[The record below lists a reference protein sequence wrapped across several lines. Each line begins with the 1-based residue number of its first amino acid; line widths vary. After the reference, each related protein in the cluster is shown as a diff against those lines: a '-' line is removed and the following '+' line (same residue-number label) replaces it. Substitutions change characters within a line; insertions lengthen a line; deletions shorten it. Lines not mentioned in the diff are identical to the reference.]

1 MEVNILLVIVGGIIA
16 IGAIVGFAK
25 GAVRIAVSLGA
36 TILTLAVVY
45 FATPYVSKAIYSLT
59 PIDEM
64 VEQQCIKTM
73 TKAFTGEADTNSGF
87 TEEQVRGILS
97 AAGVSEQTLE
107 AAGITVEDIVNGN
120 VSDEMLQQYRISPDI
135 FDGHVSTE
143 EAEQSIME
151 AEVPK
156 QMQIVAIEGADLPD
170 VFKNLLLENNNSEV
184 YQKLGVTTFAEYVSK
199 YFAKLVIEIVAFL
212 VTFLFATIEIR
223 AVVFALDFVTALPVL
238 GILNRLAGVLVGSTI
253 SFIIVGILFIV
264 ITLLYTTTI
273 GKQAMGMIREDQIL
287 SFLYDNNIIM
297 KIATMLE
304 IKGLTIETDNG
315 IIKICHGKVMDFY
328 L

>member
-120 VSDEMLQQYRISPDI
+120 VSDEMLQQYGISPDI

-199 YFAKLVIEIVAFL
+199 
-212 VTFLFATIEIR
+212 
-223 AVVFALDFVTALPVL
+223 
-238 GILNRLAGVLVGSTI
+238 
-253 SFIIVGILFIV
+253 
-264 ITLLYTTTI
+264 
-273 GKQAMGMIREDQIL
+273 
-287 SFLYDNNIIM
+287 
-297 KIATMLE
+297 
-304 IKGLTIETDNG
+304 
-315 IIKICHGKVMDFY
+315 
-328 L
+328 

>member
-120 VSDEMLQQYRISPDI
+120 VSDEMLQQYGISPDI

-143 EAEQSIME
+143 EAQSVME

-156 QMQIVAIEGADLPD
+156 QMQIAAIEGADLPD

-184 YQKLGVTTFAEYVSK
+184 YQKLGATTFAEYVSK
-199 YFAKLVIEIVAFL
+199 YFAKLVIEIIAFL
-212 VTFLFATIEIR
+212 VTFLFTTIVIR

-297 KIATMLE
+297 KISTMLR
-304 IKGLTIETDNG
+304 
-315 IIKICHGKVMDFY
+315 
-328 L
+328 

>member
-120 VSDEMLQQYRISPDI
+120 VSDEMLQQYGISPDI

-143 EAEQSIME
+143 EVEQSI
-151 AEVPK
+151 
-156 QMQIVAIEGADLPD
+156 
-170 VFKNLLLENNNSEV
+170 
-184 YQKLGVTTFAEYVSK
+184 
-199 YFAKLVIEIVAFL
+199 
-212 VTFLFATIEIR
+212 
-223 AVVFALDFVTALPVL
+223 
-238 GILNRLAGVLVGSTI
+238 
-253 SFIIVGILFIV
+253 
-264 ITLLYTTTI
+264 
-273 GKQAMGMIREDQIL
+273 EDI
-287 SFLYDNNIIM
+287 D
-297 KIATMLE
+297 
-304 IKGLTIETDNG
+304 
-315 IIKICHGKVMDFY
+315 HGG
-328 L
+328 

>member
-73 TKAFTGEADTNSGF
+73 TKAFAGEADTNSGF

-120 VSDEMLQQYRISPDI
+120 VSDEMLQQYGISPNI

-156 QMQIVAIEGADLPD
+156 QMQIVAIEGAD

-212 VTFLFATIEIR
+212 VTFLFATIVIR

-297 KIATMLE
+297 KIATMLR
-304 IKGLTIETDNG
+304 
-315 IIKICHGKVMDFY
+315 
-328 L
+328 

>member
-107 AAGITVEDIVNGN
+107 AAGITVEC
-120 VSDEMLQQYRISPDI
+120 R
-135 FDGHVSTE
+135 
-143 EAEQSIME
+143 
-151 AEVPK
+151 
-156 QMQIVAIEGADLPD
+156 
-170 VFKNLLLENNNSEV
+170 
-184 YQKLGVTTFAEYVSK
+184 
-199 YFAKLVIEIVAFL
+199 
-212 VTFLFATIEIR
+212 
-223 AVVFALDFVTALPVL
+223 
-238 GILNRLAGVLVGSTI
+238 
-253 SFIIVGILFIV
+253 
-264 ITLLYTTTI
+264 
-273 GKQAMGMIREDQIL
+273 
-287 SFLYDNNIIM
+287 
-297 KIATMLE
+297 
-304 IKGLTIETDNG
+304 
-315 IIKICHGKVMDFY
+315 
-328 L
+328 

>member
-73 TKAFTGEADTNSGF
+73 TKAFAGF

-120 VSDEMLQQYRISPDI
+120 VSDEMLQQYGISPDI

-170 VFKNLLLENNNSEV
+170 VFKNLLLETVKFIRS
-184 YQKLGVTTFAEYVSK
+184 LG
-199 YFAKLVIEIVAFL
+199 
-212 VTFLFATIEIR
+212 
-223 AVVFALDFVTALPVL
+223 
-238 GILNRLAGVLVGSTI
+238 
-253 SFIIVGILFIV
+253 
-264 ITLLYTTTI
+264 
-273 GKQAMGMIREDQIL
+273 
-287 SFLYDNNIIM
+287 
-297 KIATMLE
+297 
-304 IKGLTIETDNG
+304 
-315 IIKICHGKVMDFY
+315 
-328 L
+328 

>member
-73 TKAFTGEADTNSGF
+73 TKAFTGEADTESGL
-87 TEEQVRGILS
+87 TEEQVRGILL
-97 AAGVSEQTLE
+97 AAGVSEKTLE

-120 VSDEMLQQYRISPDI
+120 VSDEMLQQYGISPDI
-135 FDGHVSTE
+135 FNGHASTE
-143 EAEQSIME
+143 EVKQSVME

-156 QMQIVAIEGADLPD
+156 QMQIAAIEGADLPD

-199 YFAKLVIEIVAFL
+199 YFAKLVIEIIAFL
-212 VTFLFATIEIR
+212 ITFLFATIVIR

-238 GILNRLAGVLVGSTI
+238 GILNRLAGVLVGTTI

-297 KIATMLE
+297 KIATMLR
-304 IKGLTIETDNG
+304 
-315 IIKICHGKVMDFY
+315 
-328 L
+328 

>member
-73 TKAFTGEADTNSGF
+73 TKAFTGEADTESGL
-87 TEEQVRGILS
+87 TEEQVRGILL
-97 AAGVSEQTLE
+97 AAGVSEKTLE

-120 VSDEMLQQYRISPDI
+120 VSDEMLQQYGISPDI
-135 FDGHVSTE
+135 FNGHASTE
-143 EAEQSIME
+143 EVKQSVME

-156 QMQIVAIEGADLPD
+156 QMQIAAIEGADLPD

-199 YFAKLVIEIVAFL
+199 YFAKLVIEIIAFL
-212 VTFLFATIEIR
+212 ITFLFATIVIR

-297 KIATMLE
+297 KIATMLR
-304 IKGLTIETDNG
+304 
-315 IIKICHGKVMDFY
+315 
-328 L
+328 

>member
-1 MEVNILLVIVGGIIA
+1 M
-16 IGAIVGFAK
+16 
-25 GAVRIAVSLGA
+25 
-36 TILTLAVVY
+36 
-45 FATPYVSKAIYSLT
+45 
-59 PIDEM
+59 
-64 VEQQCIKTM
+64 
-73 TKAFTGEADTNSGF
+73 
-87 TEEQVRGILS
+87 RGILS
-97 AAGVSEQTLE
+97 AAGVSEKTLE

-120 VSDEMLQQYRISPDI
+120 VSDEMLQQYGISPDI
-135 FDGHVSTE
+135 FNGHASTE
-143 EAEQSIME
+143 EVKQSVME

-156 QMQIVAIEGADLPD
+156 QMQIAAIEGADLPD

-199 YFAKLVIEIVAFL
+199 YFAKLVIEIIAFL
-212 VTFLFATIEIR
+212 ITFLFATIVIR

-287 SFLYDNNIIM
+287 SLIHI
-297 KIATMLE
+297 
-304 IKGLTIETDNG
+304 
-315 IIKICHGKVMDFY
+315 
-328 L
+328 

>member
-87 TEEQVRGILS
+87 TVEQVRGILS

-120 VSDEMLQQYRISPDI
+120 VSDEMLQQYGISPDI

-143 EAEQSIME
+143 EAQSVME

-156 QMQIVAIEGADLPD
+156 QMQIAAIEGADLPD

-199 YFAKLVIEIVAFL
+199 YFAKLVIEIIAFL
-212 VTFLFATIEIR
+212 VTFLFTTIVIR

-297 KIATMLE
+297 KIATMLR
-304 IKGLTIETDNG
+304 
-315 IIKICHGKVMDFY
+315 
-328 L
+328 

>member
-73 TKAFTGEADTNSGF
+73 TKAFAGEADTNSGF

-120 VSDEMLQQYRISPDI
+120 VSDEMLQQYGISPNI
-135 FDGHVSTE
+135 FDGHVS
-143 EAEQSIME
+143 EQSIME

-199 YFAKLVIEIVAFL
+199 YFAKLVIEIIAFL
-212 VTFLFATIEIR
+212 ITFLFATIVIR

-297 KIATMLE
+297 KIATMLR
-304 IKGLTIETDNG
+304 
-315 IIKICHGKVMDFY
+315 
-328 L
+328 

>member
-87 TEEQVRGILS
+87 TEDQVRGILS

-107 AAGITVEDIVNGN
+107 AAGIIVEDIVNGN
-120 VSDEMLQQYRISPDI
+120 VSDEMLQQYGISPDI

-199 YFAKLVIEIVAFL
+199 YFAKLVIAFL
-212 VTFLFATIEIR
+212 VTFLFATIVIR

-297 KIATMLE
+297 KIATMLR
-304 IKGLTIETDNG
+304 
-315 IIKICHGKVMDFY
+315 
-328 L
+328 

>member
-120 VSDEMLQQYRISPDI
+120 VSDEMLQQYGISPDI

-170 VFKNLLLENNNSEV
+170 NNNSEV

-212 VTFLFATIEIR
+212 VTFLFATIVIR

-297 KIATMLE
+297 KIATMLR
-304 IKGLTIETDNG
+304 
-315 IIKICHGKVMDFY
+315 
-328 L
+328 

>member
-36 TILTLAVVY
+36 TILTLVVVY

-120 VSDEMLQQYRISPDI
+120 VS
-135 FDGHVSTE
+135 TE

-156 QMQIVAIEGADLPD
+156 QMQIAAIEGADLPD

-212 VTFLFATIEIR
+212 VTFLFATIVIR

-238 GILNRLAGVLVGSTI
+238 GILNRLAGVLIGSTI

-297 KIATMLE
+297 KIATMLR
-304 IKGLTIETDNG
+304 
-315 IIKICHGKVMDFY
+315 
-328 L
+328 

>member
-36 TILTLAVVY
+36 TILTLVVVY

-64 VEQQCIKTM
+64 VEQ
-73 TKAFTGEADTNSGF
+73 
-87 TEEQVRGILS
+87 QVRGILS

-120 VSDEMLQQYRISPDI
+120 VSDEMLQQYGISPDI

-212 VTFLFATIEIR
+212 VTFLFATIVIR

-297 KIATMLE
+297 KIATMLR
-304 IKGLTIETDNG
+304 
-315 IIKICHGKVMDFY
+315 
-328 L
+328 

>member
-1 MEVNILLVIVGGIIA
+1 
-16 IGAIVGFAK
+16 
-25 GAVRIAVSLGA
+25 
-36 TILTLAVVY
+36 
-45 FATPYVSKAIYSLT
+45 
-59 PIDEM
+59 M

-120 VSDEMLQQYRISPDI
+120 VSDEMLQQYGISPDI

-212 VTFLFATIEIR
+212 VTFLFATIVIR

-264 ITLLYTTTI
+264 ITLLYTTAI

-297 KIATMLE
+297 KIATMLR
-304 IKGLTIETDNG
+304 
-315 IIKICHGKVMDFY
+315 
-328 L
+328 

>member
-120 VSDEMLQQYRISPDI
+120 VSDEMLQQYGISPDI

-143 EAEQSIME
+143 EAQSVME

-156 QMQIVAIEGADLPD
+156 QMQIAAIEGADLPD

-199 YFAKLVIEIVAFL
+199 YFAKLVIEIIAFL
-212 VTFLFATIEIR
+212 VTFLFTTIVIR

-264 ITLLYTTTI
+264 ITLLYTTAI

-297 KIATMLE
+297 KIATMLR
-304 IKGLTIETDNG
+304 
-315 IIKICHGKVMDFY
+315 
-328 L
+328 

>member
-73 TKAFTGEADTNSGF
+73 TKAFT
-87 TEEQVRGILS
+87 
-97 AAGVSEQTLE
+97 
-107 AAGITVEDIVNGN
+107 VNGN
-120 VSDEMLQQYRISPDI
+120 VSDEMLQQYGISPDI

-143 EAEQSIME
+143 EVEQSIME

-212 VTFLFATIEIR
+212 VTFLFATIVIR

-238 GILNRLAGVLVGSTI
+238 GILNRLAGVLVGTTI
-253 SFIIVGILFIV
+253 SFVIVGILFIV

-297 KIATMLE
+297 KIATMLR
-304 IKGLTIETDNG
+304 
-315 IIKICHGKVMDFY
+315 
-328 L
+328 

>member
-73 TKAFTGEADTNSGF
+73 TKAFKGEADTNSGF

-120 VSDEMLQQYRISPDI
+120 VSDEMLQQYGISPDI

-143 EAEQSIME
+143 EAQSVME

-156 QMQIVAIEGADLPD
+156 QMQIAAIEGADLPD

-199 YFAKLVIEIVAFL
+199 YFAKLVIEIIAFL
-212 VTFLFATIEIR
+212 VTFLFTTIVIR

-297 KIATMLE
+297 KIATMLR
-304 IKGLTIETDNG
+304 
-315 IIKICHGKVMDFY
+315 
-328 L
+328 